1 MQMAAFLSTRVLD
14 KEREARGAR
23 MGTTRARARAR
34 RETAH
39 RAQVRTRRG
48 ETAR

>member
-1 MQMAAFLSTRVLD
+1 MQTAAFSSTRVLD
-14 KEREARGAR
+14 KEGEARGAR
-23 MGTTRARARAR
+23 MGTTRARAR

-48 ETAR
+48 ETAQ